1 MKRQHPLTRATI
13 AVRRAARAVELR
25 KERLLGLVVGAIP
38 QSLHPN
44 HVTWFRLLAVCPTL
58 AASLL
63 LGWPRWTTVAIA
75 AAGFLSDG
83 LDGTMARLRDQKTAV
98 GATLDATADKLL
110 VIPPLWILGF
120 ASIEPLIFWLLVARD
135 VTIIGYTLVAL
146 RSRERL
152 TVRSNRPGK
161 WYMAIVFCLLL
172 ALLLGVPKLA
182 ADVVAGAAVVVG
194 FISLPYYWRR
204 DPGTAAT

>member
-1 MKRQHPLTRATI
+1 MRKTNALPRIQL

-25 KERLLGLVVGAIP
+25 KEKLLGFVVGAIP
-38 QSLHPN
+38 QSLQPN
-44 HVTWFRLLAVCPTL
+44 HVTWFRLLAICPTL

-63 LGWPRWTTVAIA
+63 LSWPRWTTVAIA
-75 AAGFLSDG
+75 AAGFISDG
-83 LDGTMARLRDQKTAV
+83 LDGTMARLRHQQTPL
-98 GATLDATADKLL
+98 GAALDAVADKLL
-110 VIPPLWILGF
+110 VVPPLWILGF

-172 ALLLGVPKLA
+172 ALLLGVPKLV

-204 DPGTAAT
+204 DPTTAAT